1 MTAAAAPVTAG
12 IWSHYDDDLLF
23 AVPTLDR
30 AIRRGH
36 HVRNLFLTASDAGTG
51 MSTYVTDRERGLRA
65 AYDVMRGSS
74 TPWTDHET
82 VLSNGLAVTTTSP
95 DDDPRIAL
103 TFLRLP
109 DGGLTG
115 GGWYATGYRTL
126 PKLVDGRVSSL
137 ITLDTRQELT
147 LDQLV
152 STIGAFVAE
161 SGASAVLTTM
171 PDSSVG
177 SEGDHPDHGGAGR
190 LVAAAVDA
198 GLVDGGIVRY
208 AVGYPLR
215 SWPANLDAA
224 DVDRKLDVFT
234 AYAAH
239 DAVVCRDRAGY
250 ASLPGFGDWLRRE
263 HHVDHRD
270 LARVEVPR

>member
-1 MTAAAAPVTAG
+1 MSATAPVTAG

-36 HVRNLFLTASDAGTG
+36 RVRNLFLTASDAGTG
-51 MSTYVTDRERGLRA
+51 LSSYVAGRERGIRA

-74 TPWTDHET
+74 TAWSDHET
-82 VLSNGLAVTTTSP
+82 VLSNGVVVTTTSP
-95 DDDPRIAL
+95 DDDPRVAL

-126 PKLVDGRVSSL
+126 PKLVEGRVASL
-137 ITLDTRQELT
+137 TTLDTGREFT

-152 STIGAFVAE
+152 DTIGAFVGGA
-161 SGASAVLTTM
+161 GASTVLTTM
-171 PDSSVG
+171 PDSAPD
-177 SEGDHPDHGGAGR
+177 SEGDHPDHGAAGR

-198 GLVDGGIVRY
+198 GLLDGEVVRY
-208 AVGYPLR
+208 AVGYPHR
-215 SWPANLDAA
+215 SWPANLDEA
-224 DVDRKLDVFT
+224 DVARKIDVFT
-234 AYAAH
+234 AYGAH
-239 DAVVCRDRAGY
+239 DAVVRRDPEDY
-250 ASLPGFGDWLRRE
+250 AALPGLGDWLRRE
-263 HHVDHRD
+263 HHVEHRD
-270 LARVEVPR
+270 LARVDVAR

>member
-1 MTAAAAPVTAG
+1 MTAATPVTAG

-51 MSTYVTDRERGLRA
+51 MSTYVTGRERGIRA

-74 TPWTDHET
+74 TPWADRTT
-82 VLSNGLAVTTTSP
+82 VLSNGVAATTTSP

-126 PKLVDGRVSSL
+126 PKLADGRVSSL
-137 ITLDTRQELT
+137 STLDTEREFT

-152 STIGAFVAE
+152 NTIGAFVTE

-171 PDSSVG
+171 PNSAAH
-177 SEGDHPDHGGAGR
+177 SEGDHPDHGVAGR

-198 GLVDGGIVRY
+198 GLVDGEVVRY
-208 AVGYPLR
+208 AVGYPHR
-215 SWPANLDAA
+215 SWPANLDPA
-224 DVDRKLDVFT
+224 DVARKIDVFT
-234 AYAAH
+234 AYGAH
-239 DAVVCRDRAGY
+239 DVVVRRDPEDY
-250 ASLPGFGDWLRRE
+250 VSLPGFGDCLRRE

-270 LARVEVPR
+270 LVRVEGRR